1 MDWIIADLVFLV
13 FYISFSKCSFKKHLF
28 LRVVVFKS
36 VVSGEDPE
44 SIGFYTYIS
53 FLFIFWWLRIIF
65 TWILLMFMG
74 ESIRAI
80 EQYFNSMTASDIEFK
95 APETR
100 FKMKT
105 RMRIIYLF
113 IFPIKKLSRAKSVNQ
128 EEMLILT
135 NQGGYHIFILFVY
148 KMLKSRIRKVKWSS

>member
-1 MDWIIADLVFLV
+1 
-13 FYISFSKCSFKKHLF
+13 
-28 LRVVVFKS
+28 
-36 VVSGEDPE
+36 
-44 SIGFYTYIS
+44 
-53 FLFIFWWLRIIF
+53 
-65 TWILLMFMG
+65 MFMG

-80 EQYFNSMTASDIEFK
+80 EQYFNSMTPSDIEFK

-148 KMLKSRIRKVKWSS
+148 KMLKSRIRKVK

>member
-1 MDWIIADLVFLV
+1 
-13 FYISFSKCSFKKHLF
+13 
-28 LRVVVFKS
+28 
-36 VVSGEDPE
+36 
-44 SIGFYTYIS
+44 
-53 FLFIFWWLRIIF
+53 
-65 TWILLMFMG
+65 MFMG

-148 KMLKSRIRKVKWSS
+148 KMLKSRIRKVK